1 MGQASDLI
9 FTRHGGVIIQ
19 VQSRLPLDEAKM
31 KTDLPA
37 FTATLRQI
45 RQNDAFNEWFRKQA
59 EEGLRTTA
67 LAQMQAAE
75 GPGGAAPQ

>member
-1 MGQASDLI
+1 
-9 FTRHGGVIIQ
+9 
-19 VQSRLPLDEAKM
+19 M

-45 RQNDAFNEWFRKQA
+45 RHNDAFNEWFRKQA